1 MQRNQEKKKKRNM
14 NAMNEMNE
22 MNKMKWTKWT
32 KQVIGAIFGEIQ
44 NKQAFSH
51 MWLITCPVGDHMVLT
66 FRQFPAFRP
75 FSATFGHFPTFSI
88 TSEPLDILTCIQ
100 TYTFW
105 KAQGCCE
112 SPPVYPT
119 CLHVKSSQK
128 YFFTP
133 TSSNPIK
140 YLEMHPHFAEN
151 CQNSILQTDIKP
163 I

>member
-22 MNKMKWTKWT
+22 MKWTKWT

-100 TYTFW
+100 TYTFLESSGVLWIPTGLPHLFTCKELPKIFFHTHFFQSHQVSWNASSFCW
-105 KAQGCCE
+105 KL
-112 SPPVYPT
+112 P
-119 CLHVKSSQK
+119 K
-128 YFFTP
+128 
-133 TSSNPIK
+133 
-140 YLEMHPHFAEN
+140 
-151 CQNSILQTDIKP
+151 
-163 I
+163 